1 MGGGNRWVGFAEKL
15 EKQTHYSILPDSG
28 KSGHFQNRDLVSW
41 RRGIFVKSEG
51 FCNEL
56 WPNLRV
62 KTHFLRFF
70 GTVANLFHG
79 ELSITARNFR
89 FSLNRAADLI

>member
-51 FCNEL
+51 FCN
-56 WPNLRV
+56 
-62 KTHFLRFF
+62 
-70 GTVANLFHG
+70 
-79 ELSITARNFR
+79 
-89 FSLNRAADLI
+89 